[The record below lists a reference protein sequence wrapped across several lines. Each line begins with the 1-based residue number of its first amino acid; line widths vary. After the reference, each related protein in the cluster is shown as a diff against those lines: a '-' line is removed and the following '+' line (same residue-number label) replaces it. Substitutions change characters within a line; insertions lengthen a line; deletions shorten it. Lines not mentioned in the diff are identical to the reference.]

1 VFFRYFGFSRW
12 RFRGCGVFVVLVYRY
27 FGEGFVGVWE
37 FLCRGVHIVV
47 VLFGVGW
54 WVLYLCGAVVLMV
67 NLVVMNNHI
76 GLWRLKFLG
85 LVIIGLILG

>member
-1 VFFRYFGFSRW
+1 MECY
-12 RFRGCGVFVVLVYRY
+12 FVVSVYRY
-27 FGEGFVGVWE
+27 FGEGFVGVWK
-37 FLCRGVHIVV
+37 FLCWAVHIVV

-76 GLWRLKFLG
+76 GLWRLKFLV

>member
-1 VFFRYFGFSRW
+1 MRVAKFCY
-12 RFRGCGVFVVLVYRY
+12 FVVWW
-27 FGEGFVGVWE
+27 GVLE
-37 FLCRGVHIVV
+37 FLCWGVYIVA

-67 NLVVMNNHI
+67 NLVVMNNMI
-76 GLWRLKFLG
+76 VLWRLKFLG

>member
-1 VFFRYFGFSRW
+1 MRVAKFCY
-12 RFRGCGVFVVLVYRY
+12 FVVWW
-27 FGEGFVGVWE
+27 GVLK
-37 FLCRGVHIVV
+37 FLCRGVYIVV

-85 LVIIGLILG
+85 LDIIGLILG

>member
-1 VFFRYFGFSRW
+1 MGGEFGTFGFSLL
-12 RFRGCGVFVVLVYRY
+12 RGAY
-27 FGEGFVGVWE
+27 WH
-37 FLCRGVHIVV
+37 FLCRGVHIVA